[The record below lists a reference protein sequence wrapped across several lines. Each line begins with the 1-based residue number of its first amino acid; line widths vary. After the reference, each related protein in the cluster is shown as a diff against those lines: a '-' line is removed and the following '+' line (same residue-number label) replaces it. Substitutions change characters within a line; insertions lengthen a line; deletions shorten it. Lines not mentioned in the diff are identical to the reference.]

1 MSPRASPCVVIA
13 SVDGRVCSNAN
24 LPFSQYCF
32 PSLVYG
38 RAQENAEAAAAAK
51 EGPDALEAARL
62 KRAEQKIA
70 QVCPLSKLRRVPA
83 LTH

>member
-1 MSPRASPCVVIA
+1 
-13 SVDGRVCSNAN
+13 
-24 LPFSQYCF
+24 
-32 PSLVYG
+32 LVYG

-70 QVCPLSKLRRVPA
+70 QVCPLSELSRMPA
-83 LTH
+83 LTR